1 MEQWYFDLLE
11 RDAFT
16 GLGTER
22 ATFEE
27 CMAMYFLETAVRNSD
42 VEWTVDEYAFEPGR
56 YEIGVKRPLFAQY
69 TMRITH
75 LPLLRENSG
84 DRRYTGST
92 GNALAGRQPYNVLGE
107 RRDNE

>member
-1 MEQWYFDLLE
+1 LEQWYFDLLE

-56 YEIGVKRPLFAQY
+56 YEIGVKPPLFAQY

-75 LPLLRENSG
+75 LPLLRENK
-84 DRRYTGST
+84 RRQ
-92 GNALAGRQPYNVLGE
+92 ALYREYRKRFGRKATV
-107 RRDNE
+107 